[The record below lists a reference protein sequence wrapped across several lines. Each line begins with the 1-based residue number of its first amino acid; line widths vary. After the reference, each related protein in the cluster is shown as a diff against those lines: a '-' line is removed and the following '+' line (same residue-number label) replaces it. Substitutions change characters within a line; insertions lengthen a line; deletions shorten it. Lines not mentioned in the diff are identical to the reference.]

1 MLLHSRSLTL
11 SEIARIRALGSSVN
25 RGSLLLGF
33 SDCKILIIERVGKS
47 LEIDT
52 QQGLYN

>member
-1 MLLHSRSLTL
+1 M
-11 SEIARIRALGSSVN
+11 N